1 MKKMM
6 TIIDEEN
13 NIEEVE
19 VLNILYLD
27 VTENYYT
34 LEDDVKV
41 FLISIPKENRS
52 FLWQLFIFNEI
63 FQYSNLFAVLIS
75 KLKQKT
81 KETWNSIEADRF
93 SMVYN
98 CCLKL
103 RRQDLLKN

>member
-1 MKKMM
+1 M
-6 TIIDEEN
+6 
-13 NIEEVE
+13 
-19 VLNILYLD
+19 YLD

-34 LEDDVKV
+34 LEDDVK
-41 FLISIPKENRS
+41 
-52 FLWQLFIFNEI
+52 LFIFNEI